1 MTNASKGNQTHDR
14 ALIRFLLENR
24 TFVNYMSIL
33 MIIYAVWA
41 TIEVITNATGA
52 TGWPPETGIPASEI
66 LAILTEFKTSTTVG
80 LLAQVQSLAPSVP

>member
-24 TFVNYMSIL
+24 TFVNYISIL
-33 MIIYAVWA
+33 MLIYAIWA

-52 TGWPPETGIPASEI
+52 TWWAPETGIPVSEI
-66 LAILTEFKTSTTVG
+66 FGDHHVAPVAFVITSIV
-80 LLAQVQSLAPSVP
+80 AQIA